1 MECLVMYLT
10 IIVLLSF
17 CVCQLVMIYRDI
29 FSIERKLYNL
39 QKTIFNFRIEDIN
52 SRSKNNE
59 DN

>member
-1 MECLVMYLT
+1 MYLT

-29 FSIERKLYNL
+29 FSIERKLDNL